1 MKRISAV
8 AVVIYL
14 LAAAAVYFGQ
24 SRLIYFPDDRPL
36 ASCSRPG
43 GVTLW
48 QQGGER
54 GFLADFDQPRLMV
67 FFHGNAESAC
77 SWRFLG
83 LNHLASQGYDVLVLE
98 YPGYRGDPR
107 PPSRAG
113 IEQAVQ
119 VAGDWAAL
127 ETYKG
132 VVAMGYS
139 LGTGAASLYARDY
152 PDDHVILF
160 APYDSIYN
168 AAWARGFW
176 FPRFLLHED
185 FDNMAVLKQV
195 TARIDILHGAS
206 DRVIPPKRSTNLE
219 RISSGAGRIVRRV
232 LKPGAT
238 HHGLFKPPE
247 FDSYMRATLTH

>member
-1 MKRISAV
+1 MVAAAV
-8 AVVIYL
+8 AIYL

-36 ASCSRPG
+36 ASCSLPG

-54 GFLADFDQPRLMV
+54 GLLADFDQPRLLV

-83 LNHLASQGYDVLVLE
+83 LNHLAPLGYDVLVLE

-119 VAGDWAAL
+119 VAGDWAASQN
-127 ETYKG
+127 YQG

-139 LGTGAASLYARDY
+139 LGTGVASLYARDF
-152 PDDHVILF
+152 PVDQVILF
-160 APYDSIYN
+160 APFDSIYN
-168 AAWARGFW
+168 MAWASGFW
-176 FPRFLLHED
+176 FPRFLLRED
-185 FDNMAVLKQV
+185 FDNM
-195 TARIDILHGAS
+195 TALQGVMAPIDILHGAS
-206 DRVIPPKRSTNLE
+206 DGVIPPEHSANLE
-219 RISSGAGRIVRRV
+219 RVLSGAGRTVGR
-232 LKPGAT
+232 LLSPGAT
-238 HHGLFKPPE
+238 HHGLFKSPE
-247 FDSYMRATLTH
+247 FDNYMRDTLTH